1 MWKNWLLIIS
11 NTSGAS
17 NDQILGEDFWMK
29 WVTRSHVH
37 VDRVACPW
45 LIKRFIDSEAEFLF
59 VPKSQVIAVAKKEGA
74 IPFDSPGAELD
85 HDGDL
90 CTFDVI
96 IREYA
101 LTDEPLFRLAKIV
114 NAADTRRLENDP
126 LAAGFEAI
134 AVGYGLRFPDDLENL
149 RKQFEV
155 YDALYAW
162 CSLEVAKES

>member
-1 MWKNWLLIIS
+1 
-11 NTSGAS
+11 
-17 NDQILGEDFWMK
+17 MK

-45 LIKRFIDSEAEFLF
+45 LIRRFIDSEAEFLF
-59 VPKSQVIAVAKKEGA
+59 VPKNQVKAVAEKEGA
-74 IPFDSPGAELD
+74 IPFDTPGVELD

-90 CTFDVI
+90 CTFDVM
-96 IREYA
+96 IREYG
-101 LTDEPLFRLAKIV
+101 LTDKPLSRLAKIV

-134 AVGYGLRFPDDLENL
+134 AVGYGLRFPDDQKNLE
-149 RKQFEV
+149 KQFEV

-162 CSLEVAKES
+162 CSLDVAKES

>member
-1 MWKNWLLIIS
+1 
-11 NTSGAS
+11 
-17 NDQILGEDFWMK
+17 MK

-45 LIKRFIDSEAEFLF
+45 LIKRFIDSEAEFIF
-59 VPKSQVIAVAKKEGA
+59 VPKNQVQTVAEREGA
-74 IPFDSPGAELD
+74 ISFDSPGAEFD

-90 CTFDVI
+90 CTFDVM
-96 IREYA
+96 IREHE
-101 LTDEPLFRLAKIV
+101 LTARPLLRLAKII

-134 AVGYGLRFPDDLENL
+134 AVGYGLRFPDDQKNLE
-149 RKQFEV
+149 KQFEV